1 MMFKVG
7 DLVKLNGG
15 FSQRRHPP
23 MGTYGVVINI
33 RDWKDPDHGKLGQL
47 VKVEWAHPRNY
58 DDQLYMDHSLKLEA
72 SAEI

>member
-7 DLVKLNGG
+7 DLVKLNAG

-23 MGTYGVVINI
+23 MGTYGVVTSIE
-33 RDWKDPDHGKLGQL
+33 DWKDPDDKKYKQL

-58 DDQLYMDHSLKLEA
+58 NDQLYMNCSLKLA
-72 SAEI
+72 ANA

>member
-1 MMFKVG
+1 MFKFKVG

-33 RDWKDPDHGKLGQL
+33 EDWKDPDEGRLKQL

-58 DDQLYMDHSLKLEA
+58 NDQTYMNCSLELEDRA
-72 SAEI
+72 

>member
-1 MMFKVG
+1 MFNVG

-33 RDWKDPDHGKLGQL
+33 EDWKLINSL
-47 VKVEWAHPRNY
+47 VE
-58 DDQLYMDHSLKLEA
+58 
-72 SAEI
+72 